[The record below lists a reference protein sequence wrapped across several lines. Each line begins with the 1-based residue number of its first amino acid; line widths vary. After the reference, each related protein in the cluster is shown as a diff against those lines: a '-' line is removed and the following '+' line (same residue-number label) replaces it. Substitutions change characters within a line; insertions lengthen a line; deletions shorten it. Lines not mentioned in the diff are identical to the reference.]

1 MNRIQLLTRT
11 CSSLTMRDVM
21 ITAEM
26 IKRCEEIAAIKRPYM
41 THDEIVAWA
50 TRLVGDVKDARD

>member
-1 MNRIQLLTRT
+1 
-11 CSSLTMRDVM
+11 MRDVM